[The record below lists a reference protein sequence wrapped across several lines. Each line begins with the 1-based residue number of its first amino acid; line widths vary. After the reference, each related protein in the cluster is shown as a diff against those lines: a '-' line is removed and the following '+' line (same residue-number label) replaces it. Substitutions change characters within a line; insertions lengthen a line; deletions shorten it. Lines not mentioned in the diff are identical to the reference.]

1 MKLHYVIERNVIF
14 IKVRVDFITNSSSSS
29 FIISTK
35 DVDYNHLVNVVLKD
49 YHMEMKKEF
58 GYLKEYSEE
67 EIASWYDPE
76 KVLNDDDSNFGLF
89 IKNKNEIDEE
99 DDHYGWGWS
108 EKDKAEEIKKQ
119 EEQFYV
125 IDNNC
130 TRRFDFD
137 IVEKVFTGKY
147 NIPWKYGYCD

>member
-1 MKLHYVIERNVIF
+1 MAK
-14 IKVRVDFITNSSSSS
+14 IKTDPTTNSSSSS

-35 DVDYNHLVNVVLKD
+35 DVDYNHLVNIVLRD
-49 YHMEMKKEF
+49 YHMEMKREF

-89 IKNKNEIDEE
+89 IKNKNEIDDE
-99 DDHYGWGWS
+99 DDYGYGEWDMD
-108 EKDKAEEIKKQ
+108 EKEKAELERKNHDQ

>member
-1 MKLHYVIERNVIF
+1 
-14 IKVRVDFITNSSSSS
+14 
-29 FIISTK
+29 
-35 DVDYNHLVNVVLKD
+35 
-49 YHMEMKKEF
+49 MEMKKEF

>member
-1 MKLHYVIERNVIF
+1 MAK
-14 IKVRVDFITNSSSSS
+14 IKTDPTTNSSSSS

-35 DVDYNHLVNVVLKD
+35 DVHYNHLVNIVLRD
-49 YHMEMKKEF
+49 YHMEMKREF

-89 IKNKNEIDEE
+89 IKNKNEIDDE
-99 DDHYGWGWS
+99 DDYGYGEWDMD
-108 EKDKAEEIKKQ
+108 EKEKAELERKNHDQ

>member
-1 MKLHYVIERNVIF
+1 MAK
-14 IKVRVDFITNSSSSS
+14 IKTDYTTNSSSSS

-89 IKNKNEIDEE
+89 IKNKSEIDDE
-99 DDHYGWGWS
+99 DDYGYGEWDMD
-108 EKDKAEEIKKQ
+108 EKEKTELERKNHDE

-130 TRRFDFD
+130 TCRFDFD
-137 IVEKVFTGKY
+137 VVEKVFTGRY
-147 NIPWKYGYCD
+147 NIPWKHGYCD

>member
-1 MKLHYVIERNVIF
+1 MAK
-14 IKVRVDFITNSSSSS
+14 IKTDYTTNSSSSS

-58 GYLKEYSEE
+58 GYLKEYSED
-67 EIASWYDPE
+67 EIASWYDPK

-89 IKNKNEIDEE
+89 IKNKSEIDDE
-99 DDHYGWGWS
+99 DDHCYGEWDMD
-108 EKDKAEEIKKQ
+108 EKEKAELERKNHDQ

-137 IVEKVFTGKY
+137 VVGKVFTGKY

>member
-1 MKLHYVIERNVIF
+1 MKTRS
-14 IKVRVDFITNSSSSS
+14 DFVTNSSSSS

-35 DVDYNHLVNVVLKD
+35 DIDYDYLVNTVLRD

-76 KVLNDDDSNFGLF
+76 KVLDDDDSSFGLF
-89 IKNKNEIDEE
+89 IKSKREIDDE
-99 DDHYGWGWS
+99 DDHYYGWGMS
-108 EKDKAEEIKKQ
+108 EEEKAEEIKKQ

-130 TRRFDFD
+130 TRRFDWD
-137 IVEKVFTGKY
+137 VVEKVFTDKY
-147 NIPWKYGYCD
+147 NIPWKHGYCD

>member
-1 MKLHYVIERNVIF
+1 MAK
-14 IKVRVDFITNSSSSS
+14 IKTDYTTNSSSSS

-58 GYLKEYSEE
+58 GYFKEYSKE

-76 KVLNDDDSNFGLF
+76 KVLNNDDSNFGLF
-89 IKNKNEIDEE
+89 IKNKSEIDDE
-99 DDHYGWGWS
+99 DDYGYGEWDMD
-108 EKDKAEEIKKQ
+108 EKEKTELERKNHDE

-130 TRRFDFD
+130 TCRFDFD
-137 IVEKVFTGKY
+137 VVEKVFTGRY
-147 NIPWKYGYCD
+147 NIPWKHGYCD

>member
-1 MKLHYVIERNVIF
+1 MKTRS
-14 IKVRVDFITNSSSSS
+14 DFVTNSSSSS

-35 DVDYNHLVNVVLKD
+35 DVDYNYLVNVILRD

-58 GYLKEYSEE
+58 GYLKEYSED
-67 EIASWYDPE
+67 EIASWYDPK

-89 IKNKNEIDEE
+89 IKNKSEIDDE
-99 DDHYGWGWS
+99 DDHCYGEWDMD
-108 EKDKAEEIKKQ
+108 EKEKAELERKNHDQ

-137 IVEKVFTGKY
+137 VVGKVFTGKY